1 MTTTVWAK
9 GAKVSLLVFASM
21 LCMAG
26 IAHADD
32 YVLTLKDHQFTPA
45 NLELPADKQ
54 VKLIVKN
61 AGPAEAE
68 FESSDLNR
76 EKIVSPGG
84 EITVFIGPLS
94 PGSYGYFDD
103 FHRETTGTIIVK

>member
-1 MTTTVWAK
+1 MTTIWTQ
-9 GAKVSLLVFASM
+9 GTRFSLFMFGTM

-26 IAHADD
+26 LAHADD
-32 YVLTLKDHQFTPA
+32 YVLTLKDHQFSPPD
-45 NLELPADKQ
+45 LELPADKR

-61 AGPAEAE
+61 TGPGEAE

-84 EITVFIGPLS
+84 EITVFIGPLN
-94 PGSYGYFDD
+94 PGNYSYFDD